1 MKRFFIFAA
10 MLLSMTVNAGNL
22 QDDPPLITP
31 SPEQIVLIPQDM
43 FDIDR
48 SIAICEYTYSILGG
62 KVYINCI
69 GTGNRTELYLTDQNG
84 TLLDMTEINSATTQ
98 DAMLEADL
106 SAGTY
111 RIVLNSEKYYGEA
124 YFTIY

>member
-48 SIAICEYTYSILGG
+48 SIAICEYTYNILAG

-98 DAMLEADL
+98 NAMLEADL

>member
-10 MLLSMTVNAGNL
+10 MLLTMTVNAGNL

-31 SPEQIVLIPQDM
+31 SPEQIVLTPQDM

-48 SIAICEYTYSILGG
+48 SIAICEYTYDISTGNIY
-62 KVYINCI
+62 VSCV
-69 GTGNRTELYLTDQNG
+69 GTGSHTVLYLTDQSG
-84 TLLDMTEINSATTQ
+84 MVLDMTEIDSQIVQIAILNSN
-98 DAMLEADL
+98 L

-111 RIVLNSEKYYGEA
+111 KIIINSEKYFGED